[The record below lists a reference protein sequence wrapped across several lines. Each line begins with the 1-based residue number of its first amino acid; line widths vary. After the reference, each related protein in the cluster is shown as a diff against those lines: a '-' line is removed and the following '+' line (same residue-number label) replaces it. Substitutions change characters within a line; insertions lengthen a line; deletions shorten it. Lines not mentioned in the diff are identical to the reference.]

1 MEKLASISSTSDLVA
16 LAFFVGA
23 WLVFEAAVDYSPLRY
38 RSLSFLMAVRRRE
51 WMLTLA
57 ERDLRMIDTAIMA
70 GLQQGAA
77 YFGSASILAIGGC
90 FALFGSTDAVLQI
103 YQDIPFIETIPRGVF
118 ELKVFGLTTICV
130 YAFFK
135 FGWAYRLFNYC
146 SILIGG
152 VRHVADA
159 PLEERRASALRAAEM
174 NIIASRH
181 FTAGLRAIFFA
192 LAYIGWFVGPP
203 VLISSTVFV
212 VFVLA
217 RRQYFSNARK
227 ILIE

>member
-1 MEKLASISSTSDLVA
+1 MERLLSITSTGDLVA
-16 LAFFVGA
+16 LLFFVCA
-23 WLVFEAAVDYSPLRY
+23 WLAFEAAVDYSPLRFK
-38 RSLSFLMAVRRRE
+38 SLSGLMAVRRRE

-57 ERDLRMIDTAIMA
+57 ERDLRMIDTAIVA
-70 GLQQGAA
+70 GLQQGSA

-103 YQDIPFIETIPRGVF
+103 YRDIPFIEPIPRGAF

-130 YAFFK
+130 YGFFK

-152 VRHVADA
+152 VRHTQDA
-159 PLEERRASALRAAEM
+159 SLEERKAAALRAAEM

-181 FTAGLRAIFFA
+181 FTAGMRAIFFA
-192 LAYIGWFVGPP
+192 LAYIGWFIGPS
-203 VLISSTVFV
+203 VMIGSTIFV

>member
-1 MEKLASISSTSDLVA
+1 MEAFFSITSTNDLAA
-16 LAFFVGA
+16 LAFFLGG
-23 WLVFEAAVDYSPLRY
+23 WLVFEAVVDYSPLRF
-38 RSLSFLMAVRRRE
+38 RSLSGLMAARRRE

-57 ERDLRMIDTAIMA
+57 ERDLRMIDTAIIS

-77 YFGSASILAIGGC
+77 YFGSATILAIGGC

-103 YQDIPFIETIPRGVF
+103 YRDIPFIEPVARGVF

-130 YAFFK
+130 YGFFK

-152 VRHVADA
+152 VRHVQDA
-159 PLEERRASALRAAEM
+159 PAEERKAAALRAAEM

-181 FTAGLRAIFFA
+181 FTAGMRAIFFS
-192 LAYIGWFVGPP
+192 LAYIGWFVSPWGMMG
-203 VLISSTVFV
+203 STVFV
-212 VFVLA
+212 IFVLA
-217 RRQYFSNARK
+217 RRQFLSNARR